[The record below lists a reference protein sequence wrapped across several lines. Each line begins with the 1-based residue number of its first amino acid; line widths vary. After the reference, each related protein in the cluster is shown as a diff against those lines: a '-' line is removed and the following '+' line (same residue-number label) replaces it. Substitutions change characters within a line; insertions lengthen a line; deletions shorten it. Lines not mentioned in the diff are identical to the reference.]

1 LLHLNACAR
10 LREIFVAEPY
20 TAGSAIPIVQEEAFV
35 SKRLVDTEH
44 VRVRTSV
51 DEAPVMVRDTVSRDH
66 VEIKRVTIEREV
78 TAAPAIRE
86 EDGVTII
93 PVLEERLVVQKRLFL
108 VEEIHVVR
116 TSTIDAV
123 ELPTTLRRTRVEVDR
138 KDLTTNKEDDYGQP

>member
-1 LLHLNACAR
+1 
-10 LREIFVAEPY
+10 VAESEE
-20 TAGSAIPIVQEEAFV
+20 TVRAIPVVQEDAFV

-78 TAAPAIRE
+78 AAAPAIRE

-116 TSTIDAV
+116 ASTIDAV
-123 ELPTTLRRTRVEVDR
+123 ELPTTLRGTRVEVDR
-138 KDLTTNKEDDYGQP
+138 EDLTTNKEDDHGQS